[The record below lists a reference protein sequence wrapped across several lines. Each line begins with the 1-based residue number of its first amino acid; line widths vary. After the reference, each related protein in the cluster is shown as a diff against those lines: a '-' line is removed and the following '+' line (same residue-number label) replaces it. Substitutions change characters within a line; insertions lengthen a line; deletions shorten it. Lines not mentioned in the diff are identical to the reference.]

1 MEDIVFIN
9 HPDTK
14 NQGRRMRNIITA
26 VAVCVAAMA
35 VSAQPKIGYISTEE
49 IFSKYKCAKDAEGK
63 LKKELERAEKEILDD
78 KSRREKE
85 LMELNN
91 TIEKQGALLTQQR
104 KKELIDS
111 LRQKAQE
118 SELQLQQLYKKKQEE
133 SLTRRTELL
142 KPIEDTI
149 NRIIKKIAKN
159 GKYDFVLDAL
169 TGRILYATPQYDLT
183 DSIVTYLPSCSEE
196 KKGAASRKK
205 HK

>member
-1 MEDIVFIN
+1 
-9 HPDTK
+9 
-14 NQGRRMRNIITA
+14 MRNSIITA
-26 VAVCVAAMA
+26 VAVCVAVLA

-49 IFSKYKCAKDAEGK
+49 IFSKYKCAKDAEGQ
-63 LKKELERAEKEILDD
+63 LQKELEKAEKEILED

-133 SLTRRTELL
+133 SLVRRSELL

-149 NRIIKKIAKN
+149 NTIIKKIAKN
-159 GKYDFVLDAL
+159 GNYDFVLDAL

-183 DSIVTYLPSCSEE
+183 DSIVTYLPASCLEA
-196 KKGAASRKK
+196 KKGAAPAKKRK
-205 HK
+205 